1 MKNVNRTGSLLTNRM
16 SFRARVTT
24 AMILVA
30 LLPLLVLSLLI
41 LTQAQRTVL
50 QTIGDSFAS
59 QAHTALDTLMERIN
73 DAVNQTELLTV
84 NPAVEQ
90 LVVLR
95 PTQAMNAHGLTQDM
109 SVDEMEQ
116 LMDETRNLA
125 ANARTQAFLEDV
137 VADFPIFAELLVTNM
152 EGWTLAATS
161 RPERFVLRDE
171 AWFQQ
176 ALDSG
181 LYVSDIQYLSSID
194 EMGLIIAAPI
204 LRAATGQPIGMMRGL
219 VALSEISKALIPVAQ
234 GIPGG
239 ELQLLSRGK
248 PVATVR
254 ERNGEVTV
262 ALHGADEAAPAAIGL
277 PEGMDGWGM
286 GRSIDGTEAVVTSL
300 QASEED
306 QTVKLDW
313 ELRIAQPTH
322 YALAPIN
329 RVKTLSYT
337 IIVLA
342 LITSAVVAAL
352 VTSRLARPI
361 RQLADHARAVSQGIL
376 RQFKAGYRLD
386 PETAVLA
393 ESMNT
398 MTSNLARL
406 MKRVHDAATNVS
418 FSSQQISAGMEQI
431 AAGTQNQAQDVQAGT
446 AQIEAMNQAMQ
457 SIDAQAQQAAELSN
471 SAIKAAYQGQENAS
485 AAVQGMAEI
494 RKTVDQLGEET
505 SQIERIL
512 GFIQDIADQ
521 TNLLALNA
529 AIEAARAGENGRG
542 FAVVAEEVR
551 QLAERSKAATN
562 EIQAVLVNIQA
573 QARDS
578 IHSVEEG
585 QTLVEQANTALGEI
599 YRAVQST
606 TELVAAIAKASVD
619 QASRTK
625 EAVELFESISN
636 VTQQTAAGAQETAAA
651 AQSLA
656 DMAHEL
662 QRLLDEFRQKEQD

>member
-1 MKNVNRTGSLLTNRM
+1 
-16 SFRARVTT
+16 
-24 AMILVA
+24 
-30 LLPLLVLSLLI
+30 
-41 LTQAQRTVL
+41 
-50 QTIGDSFAS
+50 
-59 QAHTALDTLMERIN
+59 
-73 DAVNQTELLTV
+73 
-84 NPAVEQ
+84 
-90 LVVLR
+90 
-95 PTQAMNAHGLTQDM
+95 
-109 SVDEMEQ
+109 
-116 LMDETRNLA
+116 
-125 ANARTQAFLEDV
+125 
-137 VADFPIFAELLVTNM
+137 
-152 EGWTLAATS
+152 
-161 RPERFVLRDE
+161 
-171 AWFQQ
+171 
-176 ALDSG
+176 
-181 LYVSDIQYLSSID
+181 
-194 EMGLIIAAPI
+194 
-204 LRAATGQPIGMMRGL
+204 
-219 VALSEISKALIPVAQ
+219 
-234 GIPGG
+234 
-239 ELQLLSRGK
+239 
-248 PVATVR
+248 
-254 ERNGEVTV
+254 
-262 ALHGADEAAPAAIGL
+262 
-277 PEGMDGWGM
+277 
-286 GRSIDGTEAVVTSL
+286 
-300 QASEED
+300 
-306 QTVKLDW
+306 
-313 ELRIAQPTH
+313 
-322 YALAPIN
+322 
-329 RVKTLSYT
+329 
-337 IIVLA
+337 
-342 LITSAVVAAL
+342 
-352 VTSRLARPI
+352 
-361 RQLADHARAVSQGIL
+361 
-376 RQFKAGYRLD
+376 
-386 PETAVLA
+386 
-393 ESMNT
+393 

>member
-234 GIPGG
+234 
-239 ELQLLSRGK
+239 
-248 PVATVR
+248 
-254 ERNGEVTV
+254 
-262 ALHGADEAAPAAIGL
+262 
-277 PEGMDGWGM
+277 
-286 GRSIDGTEAVVTSL
+286 
-300 QASEED
+300 
-306 QTVKLDW
+306 
-313 ELRIAQPTH
+313 
-322 YALAPIN
+322 
-329 RVKTLSYT
+329 
-337 IIVLA
+337 
-342 LITSAVVAAL
+342 
-352 VTSRLARPI
+352 
-361 RQLADHARAVSQGIL
+361 
-376 RQFKAGYRLD
+376 
-386 PETAVLA
+386 
-393 ESMNT
+393 
-398 MTSNLARL
+398 
-406 MKRVHDAATNVS
+406 
-418 FSSQQISAGMEQI
+418 
-431 AAGTQNQAQDVQAGT
+431 
-446 AQIEAMNQAMQ
+446 
-457 SIDAQAQQAAELSN
+457 
-471 SAIKAAYQGQENAS
+471 
-485 AAVQGMAEI
+485 
-494 RKTVDQLGEET
+494 
-505 SQIERIL
+505 
-512 GFIQDIADQ
+512 
-521 TNLLALNA
+521 
-529 AIEAARAGENGRG
+529 
-542 FAVVAEEVR
+542 
-551 QLAERSKAATN
+551 
-562 EIQAVLVNIQA
+562 
-573 QARDS
+573 
-578 IHSVEEG
+578 
-585 QTLVEQANTALGEI
+585 
-599 YRAVQST
+599 
-606 TELVAAIAKASVD
+606 
-619 QASRTK
+619 
-625 EAVELFESISN
+625 
-636 VTQQTAAGAQETAAA
+636 
-651 AQSLA
+651 
-656 DMAHEL
+656 
-662 QRLLDEFRQKEQD
+662 